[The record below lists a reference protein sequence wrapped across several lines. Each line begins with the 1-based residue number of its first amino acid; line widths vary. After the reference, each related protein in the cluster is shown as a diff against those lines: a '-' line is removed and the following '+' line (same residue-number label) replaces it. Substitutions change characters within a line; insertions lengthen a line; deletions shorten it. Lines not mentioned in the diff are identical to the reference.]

1 MPLYLTSGDFPLSRV
16 ARSYN
21 SFMPVRMK
29 DIARDLNVSVVT
41 VSKVLR
47 NHSDIGAETRER
59 VLKRIKELNYQ
70 PNLAARSLVTGHTY
84 TIGLVVP
91 DLVHPFFAQV
101 AKGIVRR
108 IRSKGYSL
116 IISSSEEDP
125 DLERQE
131 IEHLIARQVDALIVA
146 STRTS
151 PDVFERLENQ
161 KTPLILID
169 RRFHGLKANYVGVD
183 DSEIGYM
190 ATKHLVDIGRKR
202 IAHIRGRDLSNALGR
217 LEGYRRALAEF
228 KLSAPPEYVVE
239 GRSTDES
246 GDVSGYNAMRQLLAL
261 TPRPDAVFCFN
272 DPTAMGAMKAILE
285 SGLHIP
291 CDIAVIG
298 AGNLRFSDQL
308 RVPLSTIDQSSD
320 EMGERAARL
329 ALKAIE
335 SKTPIPA
342 KKVILEPKLIV
353 RESTRVS
360 EIS

>member
-1 MPLYLTSGDFPLSRV
+1 
-16 ARSYN
+16 
-21 SFMPVRMK
+21 MK

-59 VLKRIKELNYQ
+59 VLKRVKELNYQ

-101 AKGIVRR
+101 AKGIVHR

-131 IEHLIARQVDALIVA
+131 IEHLLARRVDALIVA
-146 STRTS
+146 SARTS
-151 PDVFERLENQ
+151 PDVFERIQ
-161 KTPLILID
+161 DSKIPVILID
-169 RRFHGLKANYVGVD
+169 RRFEGLSLSYVGVD
-183 DSEIGYM
+183 DREIGYV
-190 ATKHLVDIGRKR
+190 ATRHLVDLGRKR
-202 IAHIRGRDLSNALGR
+202 IAHIRGRDLSNGIGR
-217 LEGYRRALAEF
+217 LEGYRKALDEAE
-228 KLSAPPEYVVE
+228 LPAPPEFVVE

-246 GDVSGYNAMRQLLAL
+246 GDVSGYHAMKQLLAL
-261 TPRPDAVFCFN
+261 NPRPDAVFCFN
-272 DPTAMGAMKAILE
+272 DPTAMGAIKAILE
-285 SGLHIP
+285 AGLKIP
-291 CDIAVIG
+291 GDIAVIG

-320 EMGERAARL
+320 EMGGRAARL

-335 SKTPIPA
+335 SKVPLPPRKI
-342 KKVILEPKLIV
+342 ILAPKLIE
-353 RESTRVS
+353 RDSTRGPA
-360 EIS
+360 